1 MDKWTNNDLQ
11 NTTQINR
18 VKQHK
23 PLKTGIIYN
32 KHYELIMSKEELNI
46 HTQASTQGFGIMI
59 EKVTIRKEIIM
70 IKGDEFRNT
79 DDELRIKN

>member
-1 MDKWTNNDLQ
+1 MDKQTNNDLQ
-11 NTTQINR
+11 NTAQINR

-32 KHYELIMSKEELNI
+32 KHYELIMFKEELNI
-46 HTQASTQGFGIMI
+46 HTQTSTQGFGIMI

-70 IKGDEFRNT
+70 IKGAEFRNT

>member
-11 NTTQINR
+11 NTAQINR

-32 KHYELIMSKEELNI
+32 KHYELIMFTEELTI
-46 HTQASTQGFGIMI
+46 HTYRLALKALES
-59 EKVTIRKEIIM
+59 
-70 IKGDEFRNT
+70 
-79 DDELRIKN
+79 